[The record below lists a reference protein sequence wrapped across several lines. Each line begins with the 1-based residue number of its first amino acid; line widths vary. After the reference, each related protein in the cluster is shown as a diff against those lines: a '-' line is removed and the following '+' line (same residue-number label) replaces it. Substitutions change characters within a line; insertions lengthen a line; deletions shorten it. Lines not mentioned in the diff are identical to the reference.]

1 MSKNSV
7 QEASAAYLISS
18 NLAQEVDAV
27 SANNVVPLIT
37 QHLDLWTSAI
47 VGKKTVGRGSN
58 KKIEL
63 YGVKKLRELIL
74 ELAVRGKLVPQDPN
88 DEPASELLSRV
99 EVKKLQLVKRGIIKK
114 QKNLTELGIYADL
127 PYDLPVGWIWCRLG
141 VVGYTQTGGT
151 PKKADTHYYGN
162 DCPFI
167 KPGDIL
173 DGEITSYDSDG
184 LSSEGALALGR
195 LAPAGSVLMVCIG
208 SIGKCALVDRQVSFN
223 QQINS
228 ITPYLEIGP
237 YLRRY
242 LQSESFQSEAW
253 SGSSSTTLAILNKGK
268 WEQIP
273 VAIPPEQEQ
282 HRIVAKVDELMA
294 LCDQLENQTEQS
306 LDAHA
311 TLADTLLDALTQAQS
326 HTELME
332 NWARLEQN
340 WDILFPSTIAG
351 LRAIDKL
358 KQTILQLAVM
368 GKLVKQD
375 PIDEPASELLKR
387 ISAEKEQLVKDK
399 KIKKQKPLPPIT
411 DEEKPFEL
419 PEGWEWAYLGE
430 LSSDIHY
437 GYTASA
443 KPEIEGVRLLRIT
456 DIQNDRVNWSTVPGC
471 EIEGSKVRG
480 YLLEEN
486 DILVA
491 RTGGTIGKSYLV
503 QNIDVNAV
511 FASYLIRVKRISAMY
526 SSYIKLYFGSKTYWS
541 QLYESASGTGQPNV
555 NATSLKQVAVS
566 VPPLEEQKRIVA
578 KVEELISLCDQLKQ
592 RLQAAQQT
600 QQHFTDAVVAGAL

>member
-1 MSKNSV
+1 MSRS
-7 QEASAAYLISS
+7 ES
-18 NLAQEVDAV
+18 NNAQT
-27 SANNVVPLIT
+27 LIT
-37 QHLDLWTSAI
+37 EHLDLWSSAI
-47 VGKKTVGRGSN
+47 TARNTTGRGSN

-151 PKKADTHYYGN
+151 PKKADSHYYGN

-326 HTELME
+326 HTELMG

-368 GKLVKQD
+368 GKLVPQD
-375 PIDEPASELLKR
+375 PTDEPASELLKR
-387 ISAEKEQLVKDK
+387 IFAEKEQLVKDK

-419 PEGWEWAYLGE
+419 PEGWEWCRFGMLGYDLGGGTPTKSNGDYWNGTIPWVSPKDMKVDKIISAQDSITE
-430 LSSDIHY
+430 L
-437 GYTASA
+437 A
-443 KPEIEGVRLLRIT
+443 IE
-456 DIQNDRVNWSTVPGC
+456 DSTVKLIPV
-471 EIEGSKVRG
+471 GSLLMVVRG
-480 YLLEEN
+480 MILAHSFPVAITEVPVVINQDMKALVFSELDKDFMLLMVKGIKNE
-486 DILVA
+486 LVSLVE
-491 RTGGTIGKSYLV
+491 RSSHGTCKLV
-503 QNIDVNAV
+503 SNTLWLQ
-511 FASYLIRVKRISAMY
+511 F
-526 SSYIKLYFGSKTYWS
+526 
-541 QLYESASGTGQPNV
+541 
-555 NATSLKQVAVS
+555 VAI
-566 VPPLEEQKRIVA
+566 PPKDEQKRIVA
-578 KVEELISLCDQLKQ
+578 KVEELTSVCDQLKE
-592 RLQAAQQT
+592 LVENSVQT
-600 QQHFTDAVVAGAL
+600 RNHLTDALVRQVLN